1 MQRSPLATSSISR
14 LVLGSMNFGDPTAE
28 ADAFD
33 ILDLGVD
40 GGVTTIDCADVYV
53 QGRSEEIVGA
63 WMAERP
69 DVRVEI
75 LTKVGMPFG
84 DVAPPFTHQR
94 RHIVASCDAS
104 LRRLG
109 IEQIDLYQLHKA
121 TIDERWPDVLGVFA
135 DLADAGK
142 IAAFG
147 TSSHPAWMLA
157 EARQTHPGLVVSE
170 QCPYNLLDRRVERE
184 VIPWCRRSGTAV
196 LAFSPLAAGLLAGR
210 YRDAD
215 IPSDSRAARRPQ
227 VSDRINPE
235 AREASDRWL
244 TLAEEFGID
253 PAAAAVAW
261 VAQRGG
267 VSAVICGPRTLHHLR
282 AALIGSTLTLSAE
295 FLALADEICPGGS
308 MRSDFQNTSGW
319 GNGQWSISDLGPDT
333 SR

>member
-1 MQRSPLATSSISR
+1 MQRSPLGSSTVSR
-14 LVLGSMNFGDPTAE
+14 LILGSMNFGDPTAE

-40 GGVTTIDCADVYV
+40 GGITTIDCADVYA
-53 QGRSEEIVGA
+53 QGRSEDIVGT
-63 WMAERP
+63 WMAQRP
-69 DVRVEI
+69 SVRVEI
-75 LTKVGMPFG
+75 LTKVGMPIG

-94 RHIVASCDAS
+94 RHIITSCDAS

-109 IEQIDLYQLHKA
+109 VEQIDLYQLHKP
-121 TIDERWPDVLGVFA
+121 TIDERWEDVLGVFA
-135 DLADAGK
+135 DLVDAGK

-157 EARQTHPGLVVSE
+157 EAHRTHPELVVSE

-184 VIPWCRRSGTAV
+184 VIPWCRRSRTAV
-196 LAFSPLAAGLLAGR
+196 LAFSPVAAGLLAGR
-210 YRDAD
+210 YRDAG

-227 VSDRINPE
+227 VSDRINAE
-235 AREASDRWL
+235 AREASARWV
-244 TLAEEFGID
+244 TLADESGID

-267 VSAVICGPRTLHHLR
+267 VSAVICGPRTLGHLR
-282 AALIGSTLTLSAE
+282 AALIGSALTLSSE
-295 FLALADEICPGGS
+295 FLAQADAICPGGS

-319 GNGQWSISDLGPDT
+319 GSGQWSTNNFGLDH
-333 SR
+333 